1 MIVAR
6 QSLAV
11 SAMEATRAKC
21 RRLLTSSRLLG
32 TDTSKLAGVLKVLRD
47 VSEEDKALLLE
58 LGSSRKSLTQVM
70 EDVMQH
76 TRQLVEVPTTRG
88 GTYTLEFLSV
98 FKTWDYLLTQN
109 VSGYTKLLLAL
120 PRSRDPAR
128 ECALRSPPRPARSA
142 TPCPWEFQRLQLP
155 TEGRAYG
162 AGGEQSEARIPVTS
176 PAAQEHPRESL
187 GVGAVRRR
195 DYAGE
200 HSETG

>member
-21 RRLLTSSRLLG
+21 RKLLTSSHLLG

-47 VSEEDKALLLE
+47 VPEEDKAMLLE

-109 VSGYTKLLLAL
+109 VAGYTKLLLAL

-128 ECALRSPPRPARSA
+128 GCALRSAPCPARSA
-142 TPCPWEFQRLQLP
+142 TPCLWEFQRLQLP

-162 AGGEQSEARIPVTS
+162 AGGRGAERSAHSRDEPRSSGAPSRIPGSWCCT
-176 PAAQEHPRESL
+176 PTRL
-187 GVGAVRRR
+187 RR
-195 DYAGE
+195 G
-200 HSETG
+200 T